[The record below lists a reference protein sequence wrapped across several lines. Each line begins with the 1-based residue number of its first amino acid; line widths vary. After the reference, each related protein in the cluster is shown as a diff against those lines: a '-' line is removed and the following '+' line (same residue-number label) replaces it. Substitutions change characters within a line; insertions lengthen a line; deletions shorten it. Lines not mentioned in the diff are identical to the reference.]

1 VTTQPFTVPAT
12 PMQEAL
18 WWVHQRARNKSVY
31 NITWRLGC
39 AAPLAADA
47 LRTAWQLGVDRNV
60 AVRTGGARHDD
71 VVTLTVV
78 PHAIARVQLVTLD
91 DPGPAPVG
99 VLLRLVAEE
108 LQERTTALDEAPL
121 ARLTMV
127 RVGAEHELVLTV
139 HHVVADGWA
148 IQLLVADLSVAYAAA
163 LRGEAPQWP
172 AEPVPFSVFAREVAQ
187 AREDGR
193 WQDSVEHWRKVLEG
207 AAATTV
213 VADRQR
219 YASTGA
225 AGAMLRYAFSAEAA
239 DGIAA
244 LAKSTFATPFAVV
257 LAGVQIVLARAAA
270 PDADADI
277 SVGVVAA
284 NRNGL
289 RDQQLVGFLA
299 NLCVARAAVSPGDTV
314 GDVVGRARDAGWEML
329 AHQAV
334 PYPVVFA
341 ALSDDTQTMLREA
354 VPLLLNYLGPI
365 GSGLSMGDVAMTI
378 HPTPNRAARADIG
391 LGLLDD
397 DGTLLMEIE
406 YNTGRY
412 DVGTV
417 LRLLHDLDAV
427 FAAGGVDPGRPVG
440 SLPVETRAT
449 SGYLDHRQVAPTPGE
464 LPTSA
469 AMAQVARAW
478 TQVLGAPPRGPDEDF
493 FAAGG
498 RSLKVLELAAAVEA
512 EAGTPLDVVT
522 WLAEPS
528 PRRAVAQLESG
539 TTETAPT
546 TSTLLTLR
554 PGTGPHLH
562 LVHGAGGA
570 VQDYRD
576 LLAALPADWRV
587 TLSQER
593 EPHDSVPAMAAR
605 YRTDLDATGA
615 RPDVLGGWSMGGQ
628 IAFAMATGYGAGA
641 PALLLMDSTPP
652 VGYEIP
658 ADIDRLR
665 LDAFVAGVL
674 RAVDLTGPAPGTG
687 DDEPDADLAL
697 RALAAYLAAAGQP
710 VPTTVLLER
719 WATYHR
725 HAVAVASF
733 VTTEQVD
740 APALVVGAGLLDVQ
754 LEEWAQRLRRPP
766 DILRVAADHHG
777 VLRAPVT
784 GQVAEAVL
792 RLMAATVAR

>member
-1 VTTQPFTVPAT
+1 MTTEPFTVPAT

-39 AAPLAADA
+39 AAPLDADA
-47 LRTAWQLGVDRNV
+47 LRTAWQQLVNRHE
-60 AVRTGGARHDD
+60 ALRTRVARHND
-71 VVTLTVV
+71 VVTLIVV
-78 PHAIARVQLVTLD
+78 PQATARVQLVTLD
-91 DPGPAPVG
+91 DPGSVPVG
-99 VLLRLVAEE
+99 VLLRLIAEE

-127 RVGAEHELVLTV
+127 RVGDEHELVLTV

-163 LRGEAPQWP
+163 LRGEAPPWP
-172 AEPVPFSVFAREVAQ
+172 AEPPVPFSVYAREVAQ
-187 AREDGR
+187 ARDDGR
-193 WQDSVEHWRKVLEG
+193 WQDSLQHWRKVLEG
-207 AAATTV
+207 ATATTV

-225 AGAMLRYAFSAEAA
+225 AGAMLRYAFSGEAA

-244 LAKSTFATPFAVV
+244 LAKSMFATPFAVV
-257 LAGVQIVLARAAA
+257 LAGVQIVLARACA
-270 PDADADI
+270 PHADADI

-284 NRNGL
+284 NRNGP
-289 RDQQLVGFLA
+289 RDQQLVGYLA
-299 NLCVARAAVSPGDTV
+299 NLCVARATVSPGDTI

-329 AHQAV
+329 VHQAV

-341 ALSDDTQTMLREA
+341 ALSDDTQTMLRES

-365 GSGLSMGDVAMTI
+365 GRGLSIGDVAMTV

-412 DVGTV
+412 DEQTV

-427 FAAGGVDPGRPVG
+427 FAAGGADPDRLVG
-440 SLPVETRAT
+440 SLPVQTRAT
-449 SGYLDHRQVAPTPGE
+449 AGYLDHRQAAPDTEE
-464 LPTSA
+464 LPASA
-469 AMAQVARAW
+469 AMTQVARAW

-539 TTETAPT
+539 TAETTPAN
-546 TSTLLTLR
+546 STVVLLR

-593 EPHDSVPAMAAR
+593 EPHESVPAMAAR

-628 IAFAMATGYGAGA
+628 IAFAMATGYGAEA
-641 PALLLMDSTPP
+641 PALLLLDSTPP

-665 LDAFVAGVL
+665 LDAFITGVL
-674 RAVDLTGPAPGTG
+674 RAVELTGPAPSTG

-697 RALAAYLAAAGQP
+697 RALAAYLSAAGQP
-710 VPTTVLLER
+710 VPTAVLLER

-754 LEEWAQRLRRPP
+754 LDEWAQRLRRPP

-777 VLRAPVT
+777 VLRAPFT
-784 GQVAEAVL
+784 GQVAEAL
-792 RLMAATVAR
+792 QRLTAATR